1 MRLGAII
8 YILGYGGAMLAM
20 LMLLPLVVSIGMED
34 NVHAPNFTI
43 GFFLTAFVSGAMILT
58 GRAARRFPAQ
68 KIELFFIMILVWG
81 ALPWLASIPM
91 TGALQVFDLSDA
103 YFEAVSALTTSGGTV
118 MKYPELETVP
128 ILLWRALL
136 SWLGGLWMLV
146 FAVSVLAPLGIGGL
160 AISGSPLL
168 QLSDKASLSMRLG
181 QPLRLIFPIYV
192 SLTILGVIALVST
205 GAGFFASLSVVLS
218 AISSTGFVTHSSG
231 IASQFNQAGLAII
244 AVTSFTGALSAPVLV
259 LLGVGK
265 RLQTLS
271 KDTELRVFLV
281 MILAYAGLSFALL
294 KDLPFATA
302 LMQSVSLFST
312 TGFNFMSNS
321 QLQSWP
327 VVWVM
332 VPVLIGGMALS
343 AAGGVKVMRAIVLAK
358 GIGGEFSRLSYPASV
373 HPVMLDGR
381 RLEPND
387 FSAIWAYSAVFCS
400 FLGLGILATGLF
412 GVALADS
419 WPIVLGALTNS
430 LSITTGLDLAVPFGS
445 MSSNLQ
451 FMLALLMIAG
461 RVEILI
467 LLVFFTSSFWRYV
480 R

>member
-8 YILGYGGAMLAM
+8 YILGYGGGMVAL
-20 LMLLPLVVSIGMED
+20 LMLLPLMVSIGMEND
-34 NVHAPNFTI
+34 VHARNFTI

-68 KIELFFIMILVWG
+68 KIELFLIMILVWG
-81 ALPWLASIPM
+81 GLPWLASIPM

-118 MKYPELETVP
+118 MKYPELETPP

-168 QLSDKASLSMRLG
+168 QLSDKASLSLRLG
-181 QPLRLIFPIYV
+181 QPFRLILPIYL
-192 SLTILGVIALVST
+192 SLTVLAILALLST
-205 GAGFFASLSVVLS
+205 GGGFFQSLTVVLS
-218 AISSTGFVTHSSG
+218 AISSTGFVTHSDG
-231 IASQFNQAGLAII
+231 IASQFNQAGLLII
-244 AVTSFTGALSAPVLV
+244 ALTSFVGALSAPVLV
-259 LLGVGK
+259 VLGVGK
-265 RLQTLS
+265 YLPSLF
-271 KDTELRVFLV
+271 KDTELRVFLG
-281 MILAYAGLSFALL
+281 MIMAYAGLSFWMLQDVPLL
-294 KDLPFATA
+294 TA

-312 TGFNFMSNS
+312 TGFSFMANH
-321 QLQSWP
+321 QLESWP

-332 VPVLIGGMALS
+332 MPVFIGGMALS
-343 AAGGVKVMRAIVLAK
+343 AAGGVKVMRAIILAK
-358 GIGGEFSRLSYPASV
+358 GVGGEFSRLSYPSSV
-373 HPVMLDGR
+373 HPVTLDGR
-381 RLEPND
+381 RLEQKD
-387 FSAIWAYSAVFCS
+387 FSAIWAYSAVFCL
-400 FLGLGILATGLF
+400 FLGLGILVTGLL

-430 LSITTGLDLAVPFGS
+430 LSITTGLNLAVHFGS

-467 LLVFFTSSFWRYV
+467 LMVFFTSSFWRYV